1 MRNTFLVLKKLQTWG
16 GGILRLIINLNG
28 FSCAIKWID

>member
-1 MRNTFLVLKKLQTWG
+1 MKTYNTVKPSMGG

-28 FSCAIKWID
+28 FSCAIKWIE

>member
-1 MRNTFLVLKKLQTWG
+1 MKIKYTVKPSMG

-28 FSCAIKWID
+28 FSCAIKCIE

>member
-1 MRNTFLVLKKLQTWG
+1 MKSKDAVKPSMG

-28 FSCAIKWID
+28 FSCAIKWIE

>member
-1 MRNTFLVLKKLQTWG
+1 MKSKDAVKPSME

-28 FSCAIKWID
+28 FSCAIKWIE